1 MGPTEQLRT
10 RTAQVLGVA
19 LVLVS
24 LAGIVSALAGGVDD
38 LLDYGAA
45 LALLGLL
52 GWAAL
57 WRPCIQVSDGG
68 VVVVNT
74 WRTVEVPWPAIDGVH
89 GRYGLRLDTAYGP
102 VTAWAA
108 GAPAGRQRARGE
120 QSLAADVVSGR
131 LEALRAAGHLD
142 DRRLERP
149 ELRTTWNRALIAAAA
164 VLLVAAVLLPLLT

>member
-10 RTAQVLGVA
+10 RSAQVLGVA
-19 LVLVS
+19 LMLVS
-24 LAGIVSALAGGVDD
+24 LAGVVSTLTGGVAD
-38 LLDYGAA
+38 LLDYGAP

-57 WRPCIQVSDGG
+57 WRPRIEVSDGG

-74 WRTVEVPWPAIDGVH
+74 LRTVEIPWPAIDGVH

-120 QSLAADVVSGR
+120 QSPAAQVVTRR
-131 LEALRAAGHLD
+131 LDALREAGHLD

-149 ELRTTWNRALIAAAA
+149 QLRVTWNGPVIAA
-164 VLLVAAVLLPLLT
+164 VTLLVVAAVVLPLLA